1 MLSLLGST
9 YFAVV
14 NFGHRPRQLRARDG
28 CRQDLL
34 VVYVISGIGIFVAG
48 TFDEHVVRKGHNK

>member
-1 MLSLLGST
+1 
-9 YFAVV
+9 VI
-14 NFGHRPRQLRARDG
+14 FGRRSRRLRARDG
-28 CRQDLL
+28 CRQDFL